1 MSKRNGDRSRA
12 HREQQK
18 KLLRRKRTLEIR
30 QDLQTKSQLSTAPD
44 APAAETKTAHA
55 D

>member
-18 KLLRRKRTLEIR
+18 KLLRRKRTLELR
-30 QDLQTKSQLSTAPD
+30 QGLPGKSGEPALPTPD
-44 APAAETKTAHA
+44 ITEPKTAHA

>member
-30 QDLQTKSQLSTAPD
+30 QGLPNKSGEPTLPTLG
-44 APAAETKTAHA
+44 KTEPKTEHA